1 MSFPRNFDLQSE
13 LASCKTIDDLTGKN
27 GLVQRL
33 IGSMLEKLL
42 QNEME
47 EHLGYEKHSPSGHHS
62 GNSRNGST
70 KKIVKSNYGPIN
82 LEIPRDRNC
91 EFDPIA
97 VKKHE
102 RSIGSFDDKII
113 SIYSK
118 GMTT

>member
-1 MSFPRNFDLQSE
+1 MEKIPMSFPRNFDLQSE

-62 GNSRNGST
+62 G
-70 KKIVKSNYGPIN
+70 IVEMDQLRK
-82 LEIPRDRNC
+82 L
-91 EFDPIA
+91 
-97 VKKHE
+97 
-102 RSIGSFDDKII
+102 
-113 SIYSK
+113 
-118 GMTT
+118 